1 MRAFQ
6 TCIGATEQADSRE
19 YESGGNE
26 KLTIMKFNQTVKYN
40 LKRVLPI
47 LGIAGATLL
56 PACREHRNEPE
67 PQKHSV
73 DLKWF
78 QDYYEEITPENIQK
92 NLDDPTVDTV
102 YLALVNGG
110 DFTNLYKENVEFMRE
125 NSLGPRIEMGK
136 GRVRGKGNFVFY
148 PGRVAPADSL
158 WLVQQG
164 WTVNQAE

>member
-1 MRAFQ
+1 MKHLKLFAALCCAAAAFAACDK
-6 TCIGATEQADSRE
+6 TDEPKPDTPADEPRD
-19 YESGGNE
+19 
-26 KLTIMKFNQTVKYN
+26 TV
-40 LKRVLPI
+40 I
-47 LGIAGATLL
+47 
-56 PACREHRNEPE
+56 
-67 PQKHSV
+67 KHSV

-78 QDYYEEITPENIQK
+78 WNYEEEITPENIQK

-110 DFTNLYKENVEFMRE
+110 DFRHAYENNIKFMRE
-125 NSLGPRIEMGK
+125 NFLGPRIEMGK

-164 WTVNQAE
+164 WTINQ

>member
-1 MRAFQ
+1 M
-6 TCIGATEQADSRE
+6 
-19 YESGGNE
+19 N
-26 KLTIMKFNQTVKYN
+26 FNKTVKYN

-78 QDYYEEITPENIQK
+78 QGYYEEITPENIQK
-92 NLDDPTVDTV
+92 NLDDPTVDTI

-164 WTVNQAE
+164 WTVNQQNQR

>member
-1 MRAFQ
+1 
-6 TCIGATEQADSRE
+6 
-19 YESGGNE
+19 
-26 KLTIMKFNQTVKYN
+26 MKFNQTVKYN

-56 PACREHRNEPE
+56 PACREHQNEPE

-110 DFTNLYKENVEFMRE
+110 DFTNWDEGSVELMRE
-125 NSLGPRIEMGK
+125 NFLGPRIEMGK

-148 PGRVAPADSL
+148 PGVALPADSL

-164 WTVNQAE
+164 WTVNQQNQR

>member
-1 MRAFQ
+1 
-6 TCIGATEQADSRE
+6 
-19 YESGGNE
+19 
-26 KLTIMKFNQTVKYN
+26 MKFNQTVKYN

-78 QDYYEEITPENIQK
+78 QGYYEEITPENIQK
-92 NLDDPTVDTV
+92 NLDDPTVDTI

-148 PGRVAPADSL
+148 PGVALPADSL

-164 WTVNQAE
+164 WTVNQQNQR

>member
-1 MRAFQ
+1 
-6 TCIGATEQADSRE
+6 
-19 YESGGNE
+19 
-26 KLTIMKFNQTVKYN
+26 MKFNQTVKYN

-56 PACREHRNEPE
+56 PACCEHRNEPE

-78 QDYYEEITPENIQK
+78 QRYLEEITPENIQK

-110 DFTNLYKENVEFMRE
+110 DFTNLYKENIEFMRE

-148 PGRVAPADSL
+148 PGVALPADSL

-164 WTVNQAE
+164 WTVNQQNQR

>member
-1 MRAFQ
+1 
-6 TCIGATEQADSRE
+6 
-19 YESGGNE
+19 
-26 KLTIMKFNQTVKYN
+26 MKFNQTVKYN

-56 PACREHRNEPE
+56 PACCEHQNEPE
-67 PQKHSV
+67 PQKQSV

-78 QDYYEEITPENIQK
+78 QGYYEEITPENIQK

-110 DFTNLYKENVEFMRE
+110 DFRHFYGNNVKFMRE
-125 NSLGPRIEMGK
+125 NFLGPRIEMGK

-148 PGRVAPADSL
+148 PGVALPADSL
-158 WLVQQG
+158 WLVHQG
-164 WTVNQAE
+164 WTVNQQNQR

>member
-1 MRAFQ
+1 
-6 TCIGATEQADSRE
+6 
-19 YESGGNE
+19 
-26 KLTIMKFNQTVKYN
+26 MKFNQTVKYN

-78 QDYYEEITPENIQK
+78 QGYYEEITPENIQK
-92 NLDDPTVDTV
+92 NLDDPTVDTI

-164 WTVNQAE
+164 WTVNQQNQR

>member
-1 MRAFQ
+1 
-6 TCIGATEQADSRE
+6 
-19 YESGGNE
+19 
-26 KLTIMKFNQTVKYN
+26 MKH
-40 LKRVLPI
+40 LKIFAALCCAAM
-47 LGIAGATLL
+47 LFA
-56 PACREHRNEPE
+56 ACDKTDEPKDPSTEPE

-164 WTVNQAE
+164 WTVNQPQR

>member
-1 MRAFQ
+1 M
-6 TCIGATEQADSRE
+6 
-19 YESGGNE
+19 N
-26 KLTIMKFNQTVKYN
+26 FNKTVKYN

-56 PACREHRNEPE
+56 PACCEHRNEPE

-78 QDYYEEITPENIQK
+78 WNYEEEITPENIQK

-110 DFTNLYKENVEFMRE
+110 DFRHAYENNIKFMRE
-125 NSLGPRIEMGK
+125 NFLGPRIEMGK

-148 PGRVAPADSL
+148 PGVALPADSL

-164 WTVNQAE
+164 WTVNQQNQR

>member
-1 MRAFQ
+1 MKHLKLFAALCCTAMLFAA
-6 TCIGATEQADSRE
+6 CDKS
-19 YESGGNE
+19 NE
-26 KLTIMKFNQTVKYN
+26 PNDGSN
-40 LKRVLPI
+40 N
-47 LGIAGATLL
+47 
-56 PACREHRNEPE
+56 RNEPE

-78 QDYYEEITPENIQK
+78 FDYVEEVTPENIQK

-110 DFTNLYKENVEFMRE
+110 DFRHFYGNNVKFMRE
-125 NSLGPRIEMGK
+125 NFLGPRIEMGK

-148 PGRVAPADSL
+148 PGVALPADSL

-164 WTVNQAE
+164 WTVNQQNQR